1 MLTGWLILNRPTG
14 GIKMSSTAVAP
25 QPVVSANQYKLQ
37 DSTGKT
43 KITYYPFAP
52 GPLLAGQAP
61 GPELAYV
68 GAAGNQSF
76 RGSQV
81 EAQQSPLGQMITV
94 NLKAQPDTGF
104 VTLTVFLPTVVMG
117 SSKSEPFKT
126 FCVTA
131 HKPGNILK
139 TGSQITYEI
148 ERMEGAANIVAL
160 PL

>member
-1 MLTGWLILNRPTG
+1 
-14 GIKMSSTAVAP
+14 MSSTAVAP

-37 DSTGKT
+37 DSTAKT

-61 GPELAYV
+61 GPELTYA
-68 GAAGNQSF
+68 GAKGNKSF
-76 RGSQV
+76 RGSEV
-81 EAQQSPLGQMITV
+81 EVQQSPLGQMITV
-94 NLKAQPDTGF
+94 NLKAQPDTGL

-117 SSKSEPFKT
+117 SSKSEPLKT

-131 HKPGNILK
+131 TKPGNILK
-139 TGSQITYEI
+139 TGSQITYAI
-148 ERMEGAANIVAL
+148 ERMEGTANIVAL

>member
-1 MLTGWLILNRPTG
+1 
-14 GIKMSSTAVAP
+14 MSSTAAAP
-25 QPVVSANQYKLQ
+25 KPVVSANQYKLQ

-61 GPELAYV
+61 GPEFAY
-68 GAAGNQSF
+68 AGREGNKSF
-76 RGSQV
+76 RGSEV
-81 EAQQSPLGQMITV
+81 ELQKSPLGEMITV
-94 NLKAQPDTGF
+94 NLKGQPDTGL

-131 HKPGNILK
+131 TKPGNILK

-148 ERMEGAANIVAL
+148 ERMEGTANIVAL